1 MSDQTETVT
10 ETELELA
17 SRVLELARACAGPSA
32 DVDVSVNRVALGL
45 TRFANSYI
53 HQNVADTTT
62 EVQLR
67 IHRDGRTTS
76 ASSTLV
82 GTDALREL
90 AERTAAAAEF
100 SPLDPGWPGLI
111 GPTPVLPSHDVD
123 PAIIEASPTDRASR
137 VRDYIEAVGDLTAAG
152 YFRTRYWLTA
162 YANSAGQAVSGSC
175 TEAALDAIAKTA
187 SLSDGVARQASR
199 RLADIDGAVHGA
211 RAAAKARA
219 WDGAVEIEPGTYE
232 VVLEPTAV
240 ADVLYC
246 LGNYGFNGK
255 LINERQSFL
264 EFGRQQMDASVT
276 LVDDGVS
283 AFAAGLPFDNE
294 GTPRSR
300 LMLVENGVSRNAA
313 YDRRSAAEAGVAG
326 NGFAD
331 IDSPVSGSAP
341 RNMRLEPSARE
352 AAPVEVEGP
361 LSNSSVQALVA
372 RVERGL
378 LVTDHFYTR
387 CLDPRRVMMTGLTRN
402 GTWLIENGEIVR
414 PVRNMRFTQ
423 SYSEALG
430 PGNVLGIGGH
440 AIALPYTYGPDSA
453 TAPGLRLAA
462 WKFTGGA
469 SG

>member
-1 MSDQTETVT
+1 MSAQT

-17 SRVLELARACAGPSA
+17 ARVLELARASAGPSA
-32 DVDVSVNRVALGL
+32 DVDVSVNSVALAL

-62 EVQLR
+62 EVRLR
-67 IHRDGRTTS
+67 IHREGRTAS
-76 ASSTLV
+76 ATSTLV
-82 GTDALREL
+82 GADALRDMV
-90 AERTAAAAEF
+90 ERSVAVAKD

-111 GPTPVLPSHDVD
+111 GPAPVLPSHDVD
-123 PAIIEASPTDRASR
+123 EAIIETSPRDRASR
-137 VRDYIEAVGDLTAAG
+137 VHDFIEAVEGLTAAG
-152 YFRTRYWLTA
+152 YFRTRYWTTA
-162 YANSAGQAVSGSC
+162 YANSAGQAVSGAC

-199 RLADIDGAVHGA
+199 RLADIDAAVHGE

-240 ADVLYC
+240 ADVLSC
-246 LGNYGFNGK
+246 LGSYAFNGK
-255 LINERQSFL
+255 LVNERRSFL
-264 EFGRQQMDASVT
+264 HFGRQQFDAAIT

-294 GTPRSR
+294 GTPRNR
-300 LMLVENGVSRNAA
+300 LLLVENGVTRAAA
-313 YDRRSAAEAGVAG
+313 YDRRSAAEAGIAS

-331 IDSPVSGSAP
+331 VDSAAFGTAP
-341 RNMRLEPSARE
+341 NNIRLEPATGP
-352 AAPVEVEGP
+352 APREVEGP
-361 LSNSSVQALVA
+361 ASTSSVQALTA
-372 RVERGL
+372 QVERGL

-387 CLDPRRVMMTGLTRN
+387 CLDPRRVLMTGLTRN
-402 GTWLIENGEIVR
+402 GTWLIENGEIAR
-414 PVRNMRFTQ
+414 PVKNMRFTQ
-423 SYSEALG
+423 SYSEALA
-430 PGNVLGIGGH
+430 PGNVLAVGDY
-440 AIALPYTYGPDSA
+440 AIALPDNYGPNSA
-453 TAPGLRLAA
+453 TAPALRLAA

>member
-1 MSDQTETVT
+1 MSVQT

-17 SRVLELARACAGPSA
+17 SRVLELARVSAGPSA
-32 DVDVSVNRVALGL
+32 DVDVSVNRVALAL

-67 IHRDGRTTS
+67 IHSEGRTTS

-82 GTDALREL
+82 GTDALREMV
-90 AERTAAAAEF
+90 ERTVAAAKV

-111 GPTPVLPSHDVD
+111 GPTPVLPSYDVD
-123 PAIIEASPTDRASR
+123 EAIIEASPADRASR
-137 VRDYIEAVGDLTAAG
+137 VRDYVEAVEDLTAAG
-152 YFRTRYWLTA
+152 YFRTRYWATA

-175 TEAALDAIAKTA
+175 TEAALDAIARTA
-187 SLSDGVARQASR
+187 SLSDGVTRQASR
-199 RLADIDGAVHGA
+199 RIADIDGAGHGA

-219 WDGAVEIEPGTYE
+219 WDGAVEIEPGAYE

-246 LGNYGFNGK
+246 LGHYGFNGK
-255 LINERQSFL
+255 LVNEHQSFL
-264 EFGRQQMDASVT
+264 EFGSQQMDPSIT

-300 LMLVENGVSRNAA
+300 LVLVENGVSRNAA
-313 YDRRSAAEAGVAG
+313 YDRRAAAEAGIAS

-331 IDSPVSGSAP
+331 NGSAIFGMSP
-341 RNMRLEPSARE
+341 NNIRLEPSTGS
-352 AAPVEVEGP
+352 APAEVEGP
-361 LSNSSVQALVA
+361 VSDSSVQALVSQ
-372 RVERGL
+372 VERGL

-387 CLDPRRVMMTGLTRN
+387 CLDPRRVVMTGLTRN

-414 PVRNMRFTQ
+414 PVKNMRFTQ
-423 SYSEALG
+423 SYSEAFA
-430 PGNVLGIGGH
+430 PGNVLAIGDH
-440 AIALPYTYGPDSA
+440 AIALPYNYGPNSA

>member
-1 MSDQTETVT
+1 
-10 ETELELA
+10 
-17 SRVLELARACAGPSA
+17 
-32 DVDVSVNRVALGL
+32 
-45 TRFANSYI
+45 
-53 HQNVADTTT
+53 
-62 EVQLR
+62 VQLR
-67 IHRDGRTTS
+67 IHSEGRTTS

-82 GTDALREL
+82 GADALREMV
-90 AERTAAAAEF
+90 ERTVAAAKV

-123 PAIIEASPTDRASR
+123 QAIIEASPADRASR

-152 YFRTRYWLTA
+152 FFRTRYWTTA
-162 YANSAGQAVSGSC
+162 YANTAGQAVSGSC

-187 SLSDGVARQASR
+187 SLSDGVTRQASR
-199 RLADIDGAVHGA
+199 RIADIDGAVHGA

-219 WDGAVEIEPGTYE
+219 WDGAVEIEPGAYE

-246 LGNYGFNGK
+246 VGHYGFNGK
-255 LINERQSFL
+255 LVNEHQSFL
-264 EFGRQQMDASVT
+264 KFGTQQMDASIT
-276 LVDDGVS
+276 LIDDGVS

-300 LMLVENGVSRNAA
+300 LVLVENGVSRNAA
-313 YDRRSAAEAGVAG
+313 YDRRAAAEAGIAS
-326 NGFAD
+326 NGYAD
-331 IDSPVSGSAP
+331 IESAVFGMSPNNIS
-341 RNMRLEPSARE
+341 LEPSAGSVGS
-352 AAPVEVEGP
+352 AGPAGSAPVEVEGP
-361 LSNSSVQALVA
+361 VSDSSVQALVA
-372 RVERGL
+372 QVERGL

-387 CLDPRRVMMTGLTRN
+387 CLDPRRVVMTGLTRN

-414 PVRNMRFTQ
+414 PVKNMRFTQ
-423 SYSEALG
+423 SYAEALA
-430 PGNVLGIGGH
+430 PGNVLAIGGH
-440 AIALPYTYGPDSA
+440 AIALPYNYGPNSA

>member
-1 MSDQTETVT
+1 MSTQTET

-17 SRVLELARACAGPSA
+17 SRVLEFARASAGPSA
-32 DVDVSVNRVALGL
+32 DVDVSVNRVALAL

-67 IHRDGRTTS
+67 IHSEGRTTS

-82 GTDALREL
+82 GTDALREM
-90 AERTAAAAEF
+90 AERTVAAAKV

-111 GPTPVLPSHDVD
+111 GPTPVLPSYDVD
-123 PAIIEASPTDRASR
+123 QAIIEASPADRASR
-137 VRDYIEAVGDLTAAG
+137 VRDYIEAVEDLSAAG
-152 YFRTRYWLTA
+152 YFRTRYWATA

-175 TEAALDAIAKTA
+175 TEAALDAIARTA
-187 SLSDGVARQASR
+187 SLSDGVTRQASR
-199 RLADIDGAVHGA
+199 RIADIDGAVHGA

-219 WDGAVEIEPGTYE
+219 WDGAVEIEPGAYE

-246 LGNYGFNGK
+246 LGHYGFNGK
-255 LINERQSFL
+255 LVNEHQSFL
-264 EFGRQQMDASVT
+264 EFGSQQMDASIT

-300 LMLVENGVSRNAA
+300 LVLVENGVSRSAA
-313 YDRRSAAEAGVAG
+313 YDRRAAAEAGIVS
-326 NGFAD
+326 NGFAG
-331 IDSPVSGSAP
+331 IESAVFGMSPK
-341 RNMRLEPSARE
+341 NIRLEPSTGS
-352 AAPVEVEGP
+352 APVEVAGP
-361 LSNSSVQALVA
+361 VSNSSVQALVA
-372 RVERGL
+372 QVERGL

-387 CLDPRRVMMTGLTRN
+387 CLDPRRVVMTGLTRN

-414 PVRNMRFTQ
+414 PVKNMRFTQ

-430 PGNVLGIGGH
+430 PGNVLAIGDH
-440 AIALPYTYGPDSA
+440 AIAMPYNYGPNSA

-462 WKFTGGA
+462 WNFTGGA

>member
-1 MSDQTETVT
+1 MSVQT

-17 SRVLELARACAGPSA
+17 SRVLELARVSAGPSA
-32 DVDVSVNRVALGL
+32 DVDVSVNRVALAL

-67 IHRDGRTTS
+67 IHSEGRTTS

-82 GTDALREL
+82 GTDALREMV
-90 AERTAAAAEF
+90 ERTVAAAKV

-111 GPTPVLPSHDVD
+111 GRTPVLPSHDVD
-123 PAIIEASPTDRASR
+123 QAIIEASPADRASR
-137 VRDYIEAVGDLTAAG
+137 VRDYIEAVEDLTAAG
-152 YFRTRYWLTA
+152 YFRTRYWSTA

-187 SLSDGVARQASR
+187 SLSDGVTRQASR
-199 RLADIDGAVHGA
+199 RIADIDGAVHGA

-219 WDGAVEIEPGTYE
+219 WDGAVEIEPGAYE

-255 LINERQSFL
+255 LVNEHQSFL
-264 EFGRQQMDASVT
+264 EFGSQQMDPSIT

-300 LMLVENGVSRNAA
+300 LVLVENGVSRNAA
-313 YDRRSAAEAGVAG
+313 YDRRAAAEAGIAS
-326 NGFAD
+326 NGFAEN
-331 IDSPVSGSAP
+331 GSAAFGMSP
-341 RNMRLEPSARE
+341 NNIRLEPTTGS
-352 AAPVEVEGP
+352 APVEVEGP
-361 LSNSSVQALVA
+361 VSDSSVQALVA
-372 RVERGL
+372 QVERGL

-387 CLDPRRVMMTGLTRN
+387 CLDPRRVVMTGLTRN

-430 PGNVLGIGGH
+430 PGNVLAIGDH
-440 AIALPYTYGPDSA
+440 AIALPYNYGPNSA

>member
-1 MSDQTETVT
+1 MNVKT

-17 SRVLELARACAGPSA
+17 ARVLELARTSAGPSA

-53 HQNVADTTT
+53 HQNVADITT

-67 IHRDGRTTS
+67 IHSEGRTTS

-82 GTDALREL
+82 GTDALREMV
-90 AERTAAAAEF
+90 ERTVAAAKV
-100 SPLDPGWPGLI
+100 SPPDPGWPGLI

-123 PAIIEASPTDRASR
+123 QAIVEASPEDRASR

-152 YFRTRYWLTA
+152 YFRTRHWITA
-162 YANSAGQAVSGSC
+162 YANSAGQAVSGAC

-187 SLSDGVARQASR
+187 SLSDGVAREASR
-199 RLADIDGAVHGA
+199 RIADIDAAAHGA

-246 LGNYGFNGK
+246 LGNFGFNGK
-255 LINERQSFL
+255 LVNEHRSFL
-264 EFGRQQMDASVT
+264 EVGSRQMDASIT

-283 AFAAGLPFDNE
+283 ATAAGLPFDNE

-300 LMLVENGVSRNAA
+300 LLLVESGVSRSAA
-313 YDRRSAAEAGVAG
+313 YDRRSAAEAGIAST
-326 NGFAD
+326 GFAD
-331 IDSPVSGSAP
+331 SGSAEFGSSP
-341 RNMRLEPSARE
+341 NNILLEPSAGP
-352 AAPVEVEGP
+352 APVEVEGP
-361 LSNSSVQALVA
+361 ASNSTVQALVA
-372 RVERGL
+372 QVERGL

-387 CLDPRRVMMTGLTRN
+387 CLDPRRVLMTGLTRN

-414 PVRNMRFTQ
+414 PVKNMRFTQ
-423 SYSEALG
+423 SYSEALA
-430 PGNVLGIGGH
+430 PGNVH
-440 AIALPYTYGPDSA
+440 AIASHAIAQPYNYGPNSA
-453 TAPGLRLAA
+453 TAPALRLAA

>member
-1 MSDQTETVT
+1 MNVLT

-17 SRVLELARACAGPSA
+17 SRVLELARASAGSSA

-67 IHRDGRTTS
+67 IHSEGRTTS

-82 GTDALREL
+82 GTDALRAL
-90 AERTAAAAEF
+90 VERTAAAAEF
-100 SPLDPGWPGLI
+100 SPADPGWPGLI
-111 GPTPVLPSHDVD
+111 GPTPVLASHDVD
-123 PAIIEASPTDRASR
+123 QAIVEASPTDRALR
-137 VRDYIEAVGDLTAAG
+137 VRDFVEAVEDLTAAG
-152 YFRTRYWLTA
+152 YFRTRYWTTA

-175 TEAALDAIAKTA
+175 TEAALDAIARTA

-199 RLADIDGAVHGA
+199 RIADIDGAIHGA

-219 WDGAVEIEPGTYE
+219 WDGALEIEPGTYE

-264 EFGRQQMDASVT
+264 EFGRQQMDASIN

-283 AFAAGLPFDNE
+283 AFAAGLPFDTE

-300 LMLVENGVSRNAA
+300 LVLVENGVSRAAA
-313 YDRRSAAEAGVAG
+313 YDRRSAAEAGIVS

-331 IDSPVSGSAP
+331 IESAVSGMAP
-341 RNMRLEPSARE
+341 NNIRLEPAAQSA
-352 AAPVEVEGP
+352 PIEVEGP

-372 RVERGL
+372 HVERGL

-387 CLDPRRVMMTGLTRN
+387 CLDPRRVLMTGLTRN

-414 PVRNMRFTQ
+414 PVQNMRFTQ

-430 PGNVLGIGGH
+430 PGNVLAIGGH
-440 AIALPYTYGPDSA
+440 AIALPYNYGPNSA
-453 TAPGLRLAA
+453 SAPGLRLAA

>member
-1 MSDQTETVT
+1 MSVQT
-10 ETELELA
+10 ETELDLA
-17 SRVLELARACAGPSA
+17 TRVLELARASAGPTA
-32 DVDVSVNRVALGL
+32 DVDVSVNRVALAL

-62 EVQLR
+62 EVALR
-67 IHRDGRTTS
+67 IHSEGRTTS
-76 ASSTLV
+76 ASTTLV
-82 GTDALREL
+82 GTDALREMV
-90 AERTAAAAEF
+90 ERTVAAAKV

-111 GPTPVLPSHDVD
+111 GPTPALPSHDID
-123 PAIIEASPTDRASR
+123 EAIIEASPADRASR
-137 VRDYIEAVGDLTAAG
+137 VRDYIEAVEGLTAAG
-152 YFRTRYWLTA
+152 FFRTRYWTA
-162 YANSAGQAVSGSC
+162 GYANSAGQAVAGAC

-199 RLADIDGAVHGA
+199 RIADIDGAVHGA

-246 LGNYGFNGK
+246 LGQRGFNGK
-255 LINERQSFL
+255 LVNERQSFL
-264 EFGRQQMDASVT
+264 EFGSRQMDASIT

-300 LMLVENGVSRNAA
+300 LVLVEDGVTRAAA
-313 YDRRSAAEAGVAG
+313 YDRRAAAKAGIAS

-331 IDSPVSGSAP
+331 AESAMFGVYP
-341 RNMRLEPSARE
+341 NNIRLEPTTGP
-352 AAPVEVEGP
+352 APVEVEGP
-361 LSNSSVQALVA
+361 VSNSSVQALVA
-372 RVERGL
+372 QVERGL

-387 CLDPRRVMMTGLTRN
+387 CLDPRRVTMTGLTRN

-414 PVRNMRFTQ
+414 PVKNMRFTQ
-423 SYSEALG
+423 SYSEAVG
-430 PGNVLGIGGH
+430 PGNVLAIGDH
-440 AIALPYTYGPDSA
+440 AIALPYNYGPNSA

>member
-1 MSDQTETVT
+1 MSVQT
-10 ETELELA
+10 ETELDLA
-17 SRVLELARACAGPSA
+17 ARVLELARASAGPAA
-32 DVDVSVNRVALGL
+32 DVDVSVGRVALAL
-45 TRFANSYI
+45 TRFADSYI

-62 EVQLR
+62 EVRLR
-67 IHRDGRTTS
+67 IHSEGRTTS

-82 GTDALREL
+82 GTDALREMV
-90 AERTAAAAEF
+90 ERTVAAAKV

-111 GPTPVLPSHDVD
+111 GPTPVLPSHDIDEAV
-123 PAIIEASPTDRASR
+123 IEASPADRASR
-137 VRDYIEAVGDLTAAG
+137 VRDYVEAVGELTAAG
-152 YFRTRYWLTA
+152 YFRTRYWTTA

-199 RLADIDGAVHGA
+199 RIADIDGAVHGV

-246 LGNYGFNGK
+246 LGNFGFNGK
-255 LINERQSFL
+255 LVNEHQSFL
-264 EFGRQQMDASVT
+264 EFGSTQMDPSVT

-283 AFAAGLPFDNE
+283 AFAAGLPFDSE
-294 GTPRSR
+294 GTPRTR
-300 LMLVENGVSRNAA
+300 LLLVENGVSRAAA
-313 YDRRSAAEAGVAG
+313 YDRRAAAAAGIAG
-326 NGFAD
+326 NGYAGL
-331 IDSPVSGSAP
+331 DSAAHGMSPH
-341 RNMRLEPSARE
+341 NIRLEPSAGP
-352 AAPVEVEGP
+352 APVEVEGP
-361 LSNSSVQALVA
+361 ASNSSVQALVA
-372 RVERGL
+372 QVERGL

-387 CLDPRRVMMTGLTRN
+387 CLDPRRVVMTGLTRN

-414 PVRNMRFTQ
+414 PVKNMRFTQ
-423 SYSEALG
+423 SYSEAFG
-430 PGNVLGIGGH
+430 PGNVLAIGDH
-440 AIALPYTYGPDSA
+440 AIALPYNYGPNSA

>member
-1 MSDQTETVT
+1 MSART

-17 SRVLELARACAGPSA
+17 ARVLELARASAGPSA

-53 HQNVADTTT
+53 HQNVADVST

-67 IHRDGRTTS
+67 IHSDGRTTTV
-76 ASSTLV
+76 SSTLL
-82 GTDALREL
+82 GADALREMVD
-90 AERTAAAAEF
+90 RTAGAAKV
-100 SPLDPGWPGLI
+100 SPPDPGWPGLI

-123 PAIIEASPTDRASR
+123 EAIIDATPQDRALR
-137 VRDYIEAVGDLTAAG
+137 VRDFIEAVGDLTAAG
-152 YFRTRYWLTA
+152 YFRTRYWTTA

-175 TEAALDAIAKTA
+175 TEASLDAIAKTA

-199 RLADIDGAVHGA
+199 RIADIDAAVHGA

-255 LINERQSFL
+255 LVNERRSFL
-264 EFGRQQMDASVT
+264 EFGSEQLDASVT

-283 AFAAGLPFDNE
+283 AFASGLPFDCE
-294 GTPRSR
+294 GTPRGR
-300 LMLVENGVSRNAA
+300 LVLVEKGVSRNAA
-313 YDRRSAAEAGVAG
+313 YDRRSAAEAGVAS
-326 NGFAD
+326 NGYAEDGAAAFGA
-331 IDSPVSGSAP
+331 AP
-341 RNMRLEPSARE
+341 NNIRLEPSAG
-352 AAPVEVEGP
+352 AAPVEVDGP
-361 LSNSSVQALVA
+361 MSDSSVRDLVA
-372 RVERGL
+372 GVRRGL

-387 CLDPRRVMMTGLTRN
+387 CLDPRRVLMTGLTRN
-402 GTWLIENGEIVR
+402 GTWLIENGELVR
-414 PVRNMRFTQ
+414 PVRNLRFTQ

-430 PGNVLGIGGH
+430 PGNVAGIGAH
-440 AIALPYTYGPDSA
+440 AIALPYAYGPNSA
-453 TAPGLRLAA
+453 TAPALRLAA

>member
-1 MSDQTETVT
+1 MTVQT

-17 SRVLELARACAGPSA
+17 AHVLELARASAGPSA
-32 DVDVSVNRVALGL
+32 DVDVSVNRVELGL

-53 HQNVADTTT
+53 HQNVSDITT

-67 IHRDGRTTS
+67 IHSEGRTTS

-82 GTDALREL
+82 GTDALREMV
-90 AERTAAAAEF
+90 ERTVAAAKV

-111 GPTPVLPSHDVD
+111 GPTPVLPSHDID
-123 PAIIEASPTDRASR
+123 EAIIDASPEDRAAR
-137 VRDYIEAVGDLTAAG
+137 VRDYIDGVAGLTAAG
-152 YFRTRYWLTA
+152 FFRTRYWTTA
-162 YANSAGQAVSGSC
+162 YANSAGQAVSGAC

-187 SLSDGVARQASR
+187 ELSDGVAREASR
-199 RLADIDGAVHGA
+199 RIADIDTAVHGA

-246 LGNYGFNGK
+246 LGSYGFNGK
-255 LINERQSFL
+255 LINEHRSFL
-264 EFGRQQMDASVT
+264 EFGTRQMDPSIT

-283 AFAAGLPFDNE
+283 APSAGLPFDNE

-300 LMLVENGVSRNAA
+300 LVLVDHGVSLAAA
-313 YDRRSAAEAGVAG
+313 YDRRSAAEAGIVS
-326 NGFAD
+326 NGYAD
-331 IDSPVSGSAP
+331 NESAFFGTTP
-341 RNMRLEPSARE
+341 NNIRLEPSTGP
-352 AAPVEVEGP
+352 APVEVEGP
-361 LSNSSVQALVA
+361 TSNSSVQALVA
-372 RVERGL
+372 QVERGL

-387 CLDPRRVMMTGLTRN
+387 CLDPRRVLMTGLTRN

-414 PVRNMRFTQ
+414 PVKNMRFTQ
-423 SYSEALG
+423 SYSEALA
-430 PGNVLGIGGH
+430 PGNVRAIAAH
-440 AIALPYTYGPDSA
+440 AIALPYNYGPNSA
-453 TAPGLRLAA
+453 TAPALHLAA

>member
-1 MSDQTETVT
+1 MSVQT

-17 SRVLELARACAGPSA
+17 SRVLELARASAGPSA
-32 DVDVSVNRVALGL
+32 DVDVSVNRVALAL

-62 EVQLR
+62 GVQLR
-67 IHRDGRTTS
+67 IHSEGRTTS

-82 GTDALREL
+82 GTDALREMV
-90 AERTAAAAEF
+90 ERTVAAAKV

-123 PAIIEASPTDRASR
+123 QAIIEASPADRASR
-137 VRDYIEAVGDLTAAG
+137 VRDYIEAVEDLTAAG
-152 YFRTRYWLTA
+152 YFRTRYWITA
-162 YANSAGQAVSGSC
+162 YANSAGQAASGSC

-187 SLSDGVARQASR
+187 SLSDGVTRQASR
-199 RLADIDGAVHGA
+199 RIADIDGAVHGA

-219 WDGAVEIEPGTYE
+219 WDGAVEIEPGAYE

-246 LGNYGFNGK
+246 LGSYGFNGK
-255 LINERQSFL
+255 LVNERQSFL
-264 EFGRQQMDASVT
+264 EFGRQQMDASIT

-283 AFAAGLPFDNE
+283 AFAAGLPFDSE

-300 LMLVENGVSRNAA
+300 LVLVENGVSRGAA
-313 YDRRSAAEAGVAG
+313 YDRRSAAEAGIAS
-326 NGFAD
+326 NGFAED
-331 IDSPVSGSAP
+331 GSASFGMSP
-341 RNMRLEPSARE
+341 NNIRLEPSPGS
-352 AAPVEVEGP
+352 APGEVEVEGP
-361 LSNSSVQALVA
+361 VSNSSVQALVA
-372 RVERGL
+372 QVERGL

-387 CLDPRRVMMTGLTRN
+387 CLDPRRVVMTGLTRN
-402 GTWLIENGEIVR
+402 GTWLIENGDIVR
-414 PVRNMRFTQ
+414 PVKNLRFTQ

-430 PGNVLGIGGH
+430 PGNVLAIGGH
-440 AIALPYTYGPDSA
+440 AIALPYNYGPNSA

-462 WKFTGGA
+462 WKFTGGS

>member
-1 MSDQTETVT
+1 MSVQT
-10 ETELELA
+10 ETELDLA
-17 SRVLELARACAGPSA
+17 ARVLELARASAGPSA
-32 DVDVSVNRVALGL
+32 DVDVSVARVALAL
-45 TRFANSYI
+45 TRFADSYI

-67 IHRDGRTTS
+67 IHNEGRTTS

-82 GTDALREL
+82 GADALREMV
-90 AERTAAAAEF
+90 ERTVAAAKV

-123 PAIIEASPTDRASR
+123 EAIIEASPADRASR
-137 VRDYIEAVGDLTAAG
+137 VRDYVEAVGELTAAG
-152 YFRTRYWLTA
+152 YFRTRYWTTA

-199 RLADIDGAVHGA
+199 RIADIDGAVHGA

-246 LGNYGFNGK
+246 LGNFGFNGK
-255 LINERQSFL
+255 LVNEHQSFL
-264 EFGRQQMDASVT
+264 EFGRLQMDPSVT

-283 AFAAGLPFDNE
+283 AFAAGLPFDSE

-300 LMLVENGVSRNAA
+300 LVLVENGVSRAAA
-313 YDRRSAAEAGVAG
+313 YDRRAAAEAGIAG
-326 NGFAD
+326 NGYAGLESAVHGT
-331 IDSPVSGSAP
+331 SPH
-341 RNMRLEPSARE
+341 NIRLEPSAGP
-352 AAPVEVEGP
+352 APVEVEGP
-361 LSNSSVQALVA
+361 VSNSSVRALVA
-372 RVERGL
+372 QVERGL

-387 CLDPRRVMMTGLTRN
+387 CLDPRRVVMTGLTRN

-414 PVRNMRFTQ
+414 PVKNMRFTQ
-423 SYSEALG
+423 SYSEAFG
-430 PGNVLGIGGH
+430 PGNVLAIGDD
-440 AIALPYTYGPDSA
+440 AIALPYNYGPHSA

-462 WKFTGGA
+462 WKYTGGA

>member
-1 MSDQTETVT
+1 MTVQT

-17 SRVLELARACAGPSA
+17 SRVLELARVSAGPSA
-32 DVDVSVNRVALGL
+32 DVDVSVNRVALAL

-67 IHRDGRTTS
+67 IHSEGRTTS

-82 GTDALREL
+82 GTDALREMV
-90 AERTAAAAEF
+90 ERTVAAAKV

-123 PAIIEASPTDRASR
+123 QAIIEASPVDRASR
-137 VRDYIEAVGDLTAAG
+137 VRDYIEAVEDLTAAG
-152 YFRTRYWLTA
+152 YFRTRYWTTA

-187 SLSDGVARQASR
+187 SLSDGVTRQASR
-199 RLADIDGAVHGA
+199 RIADIDGAVHGA

-255 LINERQSFL
+255 LVNEHQSFL
-264 EFGRQQMDASVT
+264 EFGSQQMDASIT
-276 LVDDGVS
+276 LVDDGVA

-300 LMLVENGVSRNAA
+300 LILVENGVSRNAA
-313 YDRRSAAEAGVAG
+313 YDRRAAAEAGIAS

-331 IDSPVSGSAP
+331 NGSAVFGMSP
-341 RNMRLEPSARE
+341 NNIRLEPSTGP
-352 AAPVEVEGP
+352 APVDVEGP
-361 LSNSSVQALVA
+361 VSDSSVQSLVA
-372 RVERGL
+372 QVERGL

-387 CLDPRRVMMTGLTRN
+387 CLDPRRVVMTGLTRN

-414 PVRNMRFTQ
+414 PVKNMRFTQ
-423 SYSEALG
+423 SYSEAFG
-430 PGNVLGIGGH
+430 PGNVLAIGDH
-440 AIALPYTYGPDSA
+440 AIALPYNYGPNSA

>member
-1 MSDQTETVT
+1 MSVQT

-17 SRVLELARACAGPSA
+17 SRVLELARASAGPAA
-32 DVDVSVNRVALGL
+32 DVDVSVNRVALAL

-62 EVQLR
+62 EVALR
-67 IHRDGRTTS
+67 IHSEGRTTS

-90 AERTAAAAEF
+90 VERTVAAAKV
-100 SPLDPGWPGLI
+100 SPVDPGWPGLI

-123 PAIIEASPTDRASR
+123 QAIIEASPADRASR
-137 VRDYIEAVGDLTAAG
+137 VRDYIEAVGDLAAAG
-152 YFRTRYWLTA
+152 YFRTRYWTTA

-187 SLSDGVARQASR
+187 SLSDGVTRQASR
-199 RLADIDGAVHGA
+199 RIADIDGAVHGA

-246 LGNYGFNGK
+246 LGNFGFNGR
-255 LINERQSFL
+255 LVNEHQSFL
-264 EFGRQQMDASVT
+264 EFGRQQMDASIT

-300 LMLVENGVSRNAA
+300 LVLVEDGVSRSAA
-313 YDRRSAAEAGVAG
+313 YDRRSAAEAGIAS
-326 NGFAD
+326 NGYGDVNSSAFGM
-331 IDSPVSGSAP
+331 SP
-341 RNMRLEPSARE
+341 NNIRLEPSAGP
-352 AAPVEVEGP
+352 APVEVEGP
-361 LSNSSVQALVA
+361 VSDSSVQALVA
-372 RVERGL
+372 QVERGL

-387 CLDPRRVMMTGLTRN
+387 CLDPRRVLMTGLTRN

-414 PVRNMRFTQ
+414 PVKNMRFTQ
-423 SYSEALG
+423 SYSEAFG
-430 PGNVLGIGGH
+430 PGNVLAIGSH
-440 AIALPYTYGPDSA
+440 AIAQPYNYGPHSA

>member
-1 MSDQTETVT
+1 MSVQT

-17 SRVLELARACAGPSA
+17 SRVLELARVSAGPSA
-32 DVDVSVNRVALGL
+32 DVDVSVNRVALAL

-67 IHRDGRTTS
+67 IHSEGRTTS

-82 GTDALREL
+82 GTDALREMV
-90 AERTAAAAEF
+90 ERTVAAAKV

-111 GPTPVLPSHDVD
+111 GPTPVLPSYDVD
-123 PAIIEASPTDRASR
+123 EAIIEASPADRASR
-137 VRDYIEAVGDLTAAG
+137 VRDYVEAVEDLTAAG
-152 YFRTRYWLTA
+152 YFRTRYWSTA

-187 SLSDGVARQASR
+187 SLSDGVTRQASR
-199 RLADIDGAVHGA
+199 RIADIDGAVHGA

-219 WDGAVEIEPGTYE
+219 WDGAVEIEPGAYE

-246 LGNYGFNGK
+246 LGNFGFNGK
-255 LINERQSFL
+255 LVNEHQSFL
-264 EFGRQQMDASVT
+264 EFGSQQMDPSIT

-300 LMLVENGVSRNAA
+300 LVLVENGVSRNAA
-313 YDRRSAAEAGVAG
+313 YDRRAAAEAGIAS

-331 IDSPVSGSAP
+331 NGSAIFGMSP
-341 RNMRLEPSARE
+341 NNIRLEPSTGP
-352 AAPVEVEGP
+352 APAEVEGP
-361 LSNSSVQALVA
+361 VSDSSVQALVSQ
-372 RVERGL
+372 VERGL

-387 CLDPRRVMMTGLTRN
+387 CLDPRRVVMTGLTRN

-414 PVRNMRFTQ
+414 PVKNMRFTQ
-423 SYSEALG
+423 SYSEAFA
-430 PGNVLGIGGH
+430 PGNVLAIGDH
-440 AIALPYTYGPDSA
+440 AIALPYNYGPNSA

>member
-1 MSDQTETVT
+1 MSVQT

-17 SRVLELARACAGPSA
+17 SRVLELARVSAGPSA
-32 DVDVSVNRVALGL
+32 DVDVSVNRVALAL

-67 IHRDGRTTS
+67 IHSDGRTTS
-76 ASSTLV
+76 ASTTLV
-82 GTDALREL
+82 GTDALREMV
-90 AERTAAAAEF
+90 ERTVAAAKV

-111 GPTPVLPSHDVD
+111 GPAPVLPSHDVD
-123 PAIIEASPTDRASR
+123 EAIIEASPGDRASR
-137 VRDYIEAVGDLTAAG
+137 VRDYVEAVEDLTAAG
-152 YFRTRYWLTA
+152 YFRTRYWTTA

-187 SLSDGVARQASR
+187 SLSDGVTRQASR
-199 RLADIDGAVHGA
+199 RIADIDGAVHGA

-240 ADVLYC
+240 ADLLYC
-246 LGNYGFNGK
+246 LGNFGFNGK
-255 LINERQSFL
+255 LVNEHQSFL
-264 EFGRQQMDASVT
+264 EFGSQQMDASIT

-283 AFAAGLPFDNE
+283 AVAAGLPFDNE

-300 LMLVENGVSRNAA
+300 LVLVENGVSRNAA
-313 YDRRSAAEAGVAG
+313 FDRRAAAEAGVAS

-331 IDSPVSGSAP
+331 NVSAIFGMSP
-341 RNMRLEPSARE
+341 NNIRLEPSAGPDP
-352 AAPVEVEGP
+352 AEVEGP
-361 LSNSSVQALVA
+361 VSDSSVQALVSQ
-372 RVERGL
+372 VERGL
-378 LVTDHFYTR
+378 LITDHFYTR
-387 CLDPRRVMMTGLTRN
+387 CLDPRRVVMTGLTRN

-414 PVRNMRFTQ
+414 PVKNMRFTQ
-423 SYSEALG
+423 SYSEAFG
-430 PGNVLGIGGH
+430 PGNVLAIGDH
-440 AIALPYTYGPDSA
+440 AIALPYNYGPNSA